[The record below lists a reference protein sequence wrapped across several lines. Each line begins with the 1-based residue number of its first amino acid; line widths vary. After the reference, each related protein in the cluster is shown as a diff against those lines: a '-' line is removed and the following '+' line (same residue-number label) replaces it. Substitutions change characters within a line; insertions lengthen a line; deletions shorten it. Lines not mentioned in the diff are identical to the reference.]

1 MDILQKRGVK
11 AVAKIRQMEDALAN
25 QIAAGEVVER
35 PASVVKELVE
45 NAIDAGSTMVTI
57 ELLDAGIQQIKVI
70 DNGDGMAPEDLRM
83 ATLPHATS
91 KIYNV
96 HDLFNI
102 HSLGFRGEALASI
115 GSVSKLTLESTLSD
129 ADAGYAVLVEGSKII
144 EETKTKARKG
154 TTITVDSLFFNTPA
168 RLKHL
173 KTIQTELKH
182 IVTFIQNIALA
193 YPEVRFT
200 LFNDGNRLFYTS
212 GTNQLQQ
219 TIANVYSPA
228 IARQLIPI
236 KGESLDFNVTGFIS
250 PPQITRTSKQYIHWM
265 INNRPIKSIVLDKIL
280 LKAYGRQLMIGRYP
294 LTVINIDLDP
304 RLVDVNVHPTKQ
316 TVRLSKEEELGA
328 LLDEIVTS
336 YLREINPIPEVDVG
350 DIEVPHRTKEIAETL
365 PFKFD
370 YRPQIT
376 DDNKKVPSQFNRD
389 SLQDALGQQ
398 NVFGHNYVNRTRE
411 EKETDYVEPQTD
423 VVAEMP
429 ESFESSNTERAT
441 TKNGHVDFHALRYVG
456 QIHGTYL
463 VAESESGFF
472 LIDQHAAQERI
483 RYEQLMD
490 YQPEVLN
497 QQQLLIPILLE
508 FTPSEMISIEEIL
521 PNLANV
527 GIQIS
532 QFSPTSYQLDQY
544 PNWIENKEVEIVVRE
559 LIELMV
565 EQPEL
570 TVSQY
575 LEAGIIMH
583 SCRGAIKANHYLDER
598 QAKALIRDMADLDDP
613 YHCPHGR
620 PVFVEFNET
629 TIEKLFK
636 RIQDSHSTTLYD

>member
-1 MDILQKRGVK
+1 M
-11 AVAKIRQMEDALAN
+11 AKIKQMEDALAN

-35 PASVVKELVE
+35 PSSVVKELVE

-70 DNGDGMAPEDLRM
+70 DNGEGMAPEDLRM

-91 KIYNV
+91 KIYNI

-115 GSVSKLTLESTLSD
+115 GSVSKLTLESTQND
-129 ADAGYAVLVEGSKII
+129 AESGYAVLVEGSKIV

-154 TTITVDSLFFNTPA
+154 TTITVDSLFYNTPA

-182 IVTFIQNIALA
+182 TVTFIQNISLA
-193 YPEVRFT
+193 YPEIRFT
-200 LFNDGNRLFYTS
+200 LFNDGNRLFYTT

-236 KGESLDFNVTGFIS
+236 EGESLDFKVTGFIS

-316 TVRLSKEEELGA
+316 TVRLSKEEELGV
-328 LLDEIVTS
+328 LLDEIVTA
-336 YLREINPIPEVDVG
+336 YLREINPIPEVDVA
-350 DIEVPHRTKEIAETL
+350 DIQTTKKPKEIAESV

-370 YRPQIT
+370 YKPQMT
-376 DDNKKVPSQFNRD
+376 DDEERIPGQFNRD
-389 SLQDALGQQ
+389 SLQEALGQQ
-398 NVFGHNYVNRTRE
+398 QVTSDE
-411 EKETDYVEPQTD
+411 EVVPRAETAGSDDFQPQNEVVE
-423 VVAEMP
+423 EIP
-429 ESFESSNTERAT
+429 ESFERTNAVKPTNSKS
-441 TKNGHVDFHALRYVG
+441 HVDFHALRYVG

-490 YQPEVLN
+490 DQPETHH
-497 QQQLLIPILLE
+497 QQQLLIPIILE
-508 FTPSEMISIEEIL
+508 FSPSEMISIEEIL
-521 PNLANV
+521 TNLANV
-527 GIQIS
+527 GIQIT

-544 PNWIENKEVEIVVRE
+544 PNWIENRDVEKVVRE
-559 LIELMV
+559 LIELMI
-565 EQPEL
+565 EQPDF
-570 TVSQY
+570 TVPQY
-575 LEAGIIMH
+575 LEAGIIMN

-598 QAKALIRDMADLDDP
+598 QAQALIRDMADLQDP